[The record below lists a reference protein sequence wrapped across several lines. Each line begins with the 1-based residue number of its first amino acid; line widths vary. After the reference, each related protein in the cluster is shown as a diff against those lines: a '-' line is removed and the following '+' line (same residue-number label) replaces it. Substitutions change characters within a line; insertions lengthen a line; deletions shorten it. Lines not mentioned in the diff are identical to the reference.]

1 MLASSGEMTDPCPV
15 PLSVPEPA
23 PPSRMPAFSYFWIR
37 RMMRRSPIRCSRKRI
52 SHCWLISSKNDRMSA
67 SRMKLTLLLC
77 IPTQSASSAS
87 CAPRPGRNPYENPRK
102 SSSWIAFSSATTAR
116 WTILSSRA
124 ATPSGPG
131 RASRRLDTCAL
142 GGRAGGRTLPAIR
155 LGNVDSPRRQCPIRS
170 PLDPIMQ
177 VLDIAFEVRLVGLPR
192 QPIHAGGC
200 VLLKF
205 EERLLQEFGVDV
217 VEERSEPLLPPF
229 ACDFPYAVQR
239 L

>member
-1 MLASSGEMTDPCPV
+1 MTDPCPV
-15 PLSVPEPA
+15 PLSLTETTPS
-23 PPSRMPAFSYFWIR
+23 SRMPAFSHFWIR

-87 CAPRPGRNPYENPRK
+87 LR
-102 SSSWIAFSSATTAR
+102 
-116 WTILSSRA
+116 
-124 ATPSGPG
+124 ATPWPESIREPEEVFLVD
-131 RASRRLDTCAL
+131 RVQQCDYRPLDNLVLEGCD
-142 GGRAGGRTLPAIR
+142 RERTLPAIR

-177 VLDIAFEVRLVGLPR
+177 VLDIAFEVCLVGLPR